1 MATAR
6 TVDDSDNI
14 SDNSDSTMHAT
25 AVAAA
30 TGFTDDDADDNG
42 GDGGKAVR
50 LRSSTSAATDKYRHT
65 SL

>member
-1 MATAR
+1 
-6 TVDDSDNI
+6 
-14 SDNSDSTMHAT
+14 MHAT
-25 AVAAA
+25 AVAAAAA

-50 LRSSTSAATDKYRHT
+50 LRSSTSAATDKYRHM